1 MNKAVLL
8 DLQGTLGGSGL
19 DDIRTFSFY
28 PFSMPAIKIFNE
40 IGYLV
45 IIITN
50 QSCISKGEFTYSFF
64 EDRTEELK
72 QKVSQYGGKIDGV
85 YCCPHTR
92 VDKCDC
98 IKPLPG
104 MVFRAKKDFKLELSK
119 CYVIG
124 DSGGWDIVLAHRVGA
139 KSILVKTGLGES
151 SLTDYKY
158 LWENIEADYIAEN
171 ILEAAKWI
179 RRKDN
184 L

>member
-28 PFSMPAIKIFNE
+28 PFSIPAIKIFNE
-40 IGYLV
+40 MGYLV

-50 QSCISKGEFTYSFF
+50 QSRISKGEFTYSFF
-64 EDRTEELK
+64 EDRMEELK
-72 QKVSQYGGKIDGV
+72 QKVSQYGGKIDGA
-85 YCCPHTR
+85 YCCPHAR
-92 VDKCDC
+92 EDKCDC
-98 IKPLPG
+98 SKPLPG
-104 MVFRAKKDFKLELSK
+104 MVFRAKKDFKLKLSK
-119 CYVIG
+119 CYMIG
-124 DSGGWDIVLAHRVGA
+124 DSGGWDIVLAHRVGV

-158 LWENIEADYIAEN
+158 LWKNIEADYIAEN
-171 ILEAAKWI
+171 ILEAANWI
-179 RRKDN
+179 KQKEN